1 MKRTLHNQFRL
12 FHLLLCLVLAFAIQ
26 AQNKP
31 NVIVIL
37 ADDMGFSDISPYGG
51 EIVTPNLMELS
62 ENGIRFN
69 RFYNTTKCSPTRA
82 SLLTGQ
88 YSHEAGMED
97 LSNAGGSQSP
107 AFLGYLPDN
116 VVTMAE
122 AFKTNG
128 YGTYLSGKWHIG
140 EDPGHW
146 PRDRGFDR
154 CWGLVS
160 GASSYYEIISQED
173 NPNQKSDRKM
183 VLDDQLWDP
192 DDTSDPNN
200 PYAPGEFFMTDAT
213 GDYAIEFLN
222 EHFQTQNNNPFFLY
236 LSFTAPHWPLHAHES
251 DIDKYDGAYSQGYE
265 VIRDNRFAA
274 MKTLGILSENADL
287 SPKDHNSKWSNLSA
301 SAKAEEERKMQV
313 YAAMVDRMD
322 QNIGRVMNQLKA
334 NGKFNNTIIVFLSDN
349 GGSRE
354 SVEGRKLNDPTKE
367 IGEKGSYVAYERPWS
382 NVSNTPFR
390 QHKNDTY
397 EGGVVTPLIIHHPA
411 SINVPSGGVFTNQ
424 IAHVKDLMPTLLE
437 MTNSNYPSTYDGN
450 IIKEMSGRSFKHNMD
465 DVDDVEQWE
474 IFFEYSGN
482 RAVRHGNWKAVSESA
497 NGEWFLFNLE
507 EDPVELSS
515 VAGSYP
521 DIVDQL
527 DKRYDLWEVS
537 VNHASGTLPNSNNA
551 PVLLNPVEDQVIRE
565 NRLFTFVFE
574 ENTFTDDPDDDLVYE
589 ATLSNG
595 DDLPE
600 WLKFDD
606 LLRQFSGIPPV
617 GSLNTP
623 IEVRLV
629 AVDWAENKTIDQ
641 FQFILDPQNT
651 GGNNDPLTC
660 LLVLDDPNDLNNSDQ
675 EIKDRIE
682 MLGYELTMM
691 SDEDAETS
699 DAEDMTIVVISS
711 TVSPS
716 RIGTKFNDTEAGV
729 VTWEVSLF
737 PEMNLTGTI
746 IYQDYGGQGSQT
758 SMVIENENHPLAGG
772 LDAGTQVVM
781 DKPKTFYFGL
791 PSSEAITIAT
801 QLNNSD
807 RKNIFGYETGAQMV
821 GSIAAGRR
829 VGLFMR
835 DQGARDFNNNGWA
848 LFDAALCWAAND
860 CNAQTGIDLSFTT
873 PMDMASFPEGT
884 DLTVQVAASDADGT
898 ITQVAM
904 TLNDDPLRTLTN
916 PPYIWSANNDPEL
929 ADMSPGTYTLRTT
942 ATDNLGNIESTSI
955 EIMIESTTSDNQDP
969 VVSFDTPQDGDFFTE
984 GDDLTVRVNASD
996 PDGTITKVMLYF
1008 DGVSVRDITAAPYEW
1023 GTNGNDPMLQNL
1035 EVGTHTLRTVAMD
1048 DEGAASETTIN
1059 ITVSSM
1065 TMNTLPTVSFVTPT
1079 DGQSFPEGTDLEV
1092 RVNANDADGTI
1103 SSVKLYFD
1111 GQMVG
1116 EDTEAPY
1123 EWENE
1128 TLLNDLTP
1136 GMYTLQAT
1144 AVDNENG
1151 TTQTSIQ
1158 ITVVESGTNILPNV
1172 SYITPQHGDNF
1183 PVGTDLLVQVAADDP
1198 DGFISRVHLYVNGDF
1213 LRRDFEA
1220 PYEWDGAGQDSE
1232 LANLQEGEYLLE
1244 AAGIDNNGEYTLETI
1259 MITVGGDGSQD
1270 MPPVVSFSTPNNGQ
1284 TFEEGT
1290 DLMVAVNASDPDGNV
1305 TNVALYF
1312 DEQLVSNDN
1321 SAPYEWGTNDPLLEN
1336 LQVGTH
1342 SLRAVATDND
1352 GLTAESTIM
1361 INVSSNSNIAPT
1373 VSFMSPTDGQ
1383 SFMEGTDLYVKV
1395 EASDSDGSIA
1405 SVDLYF
1411 NDELVRTETTAPYE
1425 WGNGEFSDDVLTNLQ
1440 AGTHTLRTVATDS
1453 DGATAEQSIQIEVT
1467 TSSGN
1472 ALPVITFLDP
1482 EDGDIFPEGTDLYV
1496 HVDATDPDGS
1506 IKNVR
1511 LYLDGD
1517 LIRKENFAPY
1527 EWGAGTEN
1535 NDPELQNLSIG
1546 QHELTAVAFD
1556 NTSEYTQKSIFVNV
1570 TASGLAHLNR
1580 EVGNGNATMAA
1591 NHQQTVEAENGN
1603 ENSTTDDSEELLEI
1617 RSEEIANIEAL
1628 SFDVFP
1634 NPTSQQLSIQWQ
1646 IAQEQSMS
1654 LRLYNALGQLV
1665 HVQEVQARTANS
1677 VKWNIE
1683 SLVSGIYLLEIRSDK
1698 GLLRSEKVVISREN

>member
-1 MKRTLHNQFRL
+1 MKRTLHTRTRF
-12 FHLLLCLVLAFAIQ
+12 FHLLLCLILAVAIQ

-37 ADDMGFSDISPYGG
+37 ADDMGFSDIEPYGG
-51 EIVTPNLMELS
+51 EIMTPNLTELS

-97 LSNAGGSQSP
+97 LSNAGGNQSP

-122 AFKTNG
+122 AFKSNG

-140 EDPGHW
+140 EDQGHW

-154 CWGLVS
+154 CWGLIS
-160 GASSYYEIISQED
+160 GASSYYEIISMDD
-173 NPNQKSDRKM
+173 NPNQKADRKM

-192 DDTSDPNN
+192 DDTNDPNN

-213 GDYAIEFLN
+213 SDFAIEFLN
-222 EHFQTQNNNPFFLY
+222 DHFQTQNNNPFFLY

-265 VIRDNRFAA
+265 AIRNDRFAQ
-274 MKTLGILSENADL
+274 MKTLGILNENADL
-287 SPKDHNSKWSNLSA
+287 SPKDHNKKWENLNA
-301 SAKAEEERKMQV
+301 SSKAEEERKMQV

-322 QNIGRVMNQLKA
+322 QNIGRIMDQLKA

-354 SVEGRKLNDPTKE
+354 DVSGRKLNDPNKE

-397 EGGVVTPLIIHHPA
+397 EGGVVTPMIIHHPA
-411 SINVPSGGVFTNQ
+411 SINVPTGGVFTDQ

-437 MTNSNYPSTYDGN
+437 MTNSNYPFTYGGN
-450 IIKEMSGRSFKHNMD
+450 VIKEMSGRSFKHNMD
-465 DVDDVEQWE
+465 DVNEVEQWE

-497 NGEWFLFNLE
+497 NGEWFLFNME

-527 DKRYDLWEVS
+527 DKRYELWEVS
-537 VNHASGTLPNSNNA
+537 VNHASGTLPNPNNA

-565 NRLFTFVFE
+565 NRLFTFIFDD
-574 ENTFTDDPDDDLVYE
+574 NTFTDDPDDDMVYE
-589 ATLSNG
+589 ATLANG

-600 WLKFDD
+600 WLAFDD

-623 IEVRLV
+623 IEIRLV
-629 AVDWAENKTIDQ
+629 AVDWAENKTIDE

-660 LLVLDDPNDLNNSDQ
+660 LLVVDDPNLLNASDQ

-682 MLGYELTMM
+682 LLGYELTMV
-691 SDEDAETS
+691 SDEDATTE
-699 DAEDMTIVVISS
+699 DADEKTIVVISS
-711 TVSPS
+711 TVSPGK
-716 RIGTKFNDTEAGV
+716 IGTKFKEIEAGV

-737 PEMNLTGTI
+737 PEMGFTGPTT
-746 IYQDYGGQGSQT
+746 YQDFGGQGSQT
-758 SMVIENENHPLAGG
+758 SMIIENEDHPLAGG
-772 LDAGTQVVM
+772 LEAGTQVVM
-781 DKPKTFYFGL
+781 DKPKTFYFGI
-791 PSSEAITIAT
+791 PSNEAITIAT
-801 QLNNSD
+801 QLSNTD
-807 RKNIFGYETGAQMV
+807 RKNIFAYEEGAQMV
-821 GSIAAGRR
+821 GSEAAGRR

-860 CNAQTGIDLSFTT
+860 CNAQTGIEISFTT
-873 PMDMASFPEGT
+873 PMDMESFPEGT

-898 ITQVAM
+898 ITEVEL
-904 TLNDDPLRTLTN
+904 TLNGDLVRTLTN
-916 PPYIWSANNDPEL
+916 PPYIWSANNDPLL
-929 ADMSPGTYTLRTT
+929 ADMSPGIYTLEST

-955 EIMIESTTSDNQDP
+955 EIMVESTHSGNQDP
-969 VVSFDTPQDGDFFTE
+969 VVSFDTPQDGDVFTE
-984 GDDLTVRVNASD
+984 GDDLTVQVNASD

-1008 DGVSVRDITAAPYEW
+1008 DGVSVRDITTAPYEW

-1035 EVGTHTLRTVAMD
+1035 AVGTHTLRTVAMD
-1048 DEGAASETTIN
+1048 DAGAASETTIT
-1059 ITVSSM
+1059 ITVTSM
-1065 TMNTLPTVSFVTPT
+1065 MSNMLPEVSFVTPT
-1079 DGQSFPEGTDLEV
+1079 DGQNFPEGTDLDV
-1092 RVNANDADGTI
+1092 RVNAEDSDGTI

-1111 GQMVG
+1111 GQMVS

-1128 TLLNDLTP
+1128 PLLNNLTA
-1136 GMYTLQAT
+1136 GTYTLQAT
-1144 AVDNENG
+1144 ATDNDNG

-1158 ITVVESGTNILPNV
+1158 ITVVEAGTNILPNV
-1172 SYITPQHGDNF
+1172 SYITPQHGDHF

-1198 DGFISRVHLYVNGDF
+1198 DGFIHRVHLYVNGDL
-1213 LRRDFEA
+1213 LRRDFDA
-1220 PYEWDGAGQDSE
+1220 PYEWDGAGGDSE
-1232 LANLQEGEYLLE
+1232 LSNLQEGTYTLE
-1244 AAGIDNNGEYTLETI
+1244 AAGIDNDNEYTVNTI
-1259 MITVGGDGSQD
+1259 MITVGGTGNEE
-1270 MPPVVSFSTPNNGQ
+1270 MPPVVSFNTPTDGQ
-1284 TFEEGT
+1284 SFEEGT
-1290 DLMVAVNASDPDGNV
+1290 DLMVNVNASDPDGDV
-1305 TNVALYF
+1305 TEVALYF
-1312 DEQLVSNDN
+1312 DGQLVGNDS
-1321 SAPYEWGTNDPLLEN
+1321 SAPYEWGNNDPLLEN
-1336 LQVGTH
+1336 LQIGAHT
-1342 SLRAVATDND
+1342 LRTVATDND
-1352 GLTAESTIM
+1352 GLTAEETII
-1361 INVSSNSNIAPT
+1361 INVSSNSNMSPM

-1383 SFMEGTDLYVKV
+1383 SFEEGTDLYVKV

-1411 NDELVRTETTAPYE
+1411 DGNLVRTETTNPYE
-1425 WGNGEFSDDVLTNLQ
+1425 WGNGEFSDDALKNLS
-1440 AGTHTLRTVATDS
+1440 AGTHTLRTVATD
-1453 DGATAEQSIQIEVT
+1453 DEGATAEQTIQIQVT

-1472 ALPVITFLDP
+1472 ALPVVTFIEP
-1482 EDGDIFPEGTDLYV
+1482 EDGDTFPEGTDLYV
-1496 HVDATDPDGS
+1496 KVEATDPDGS
-1506 IKNVR
+1506 IRNVR
-1511 LYLDGD
+1511 LYINGD
-1517 LIRKENFAPY
+1517 YIRKESIAPY
-1527 EWGAGTEN
+1527 EWGEGTNN
-1535 NDPELQNLSIG
+1535 NDPELQNLSVG
-1546 QHELTAVAFD
+1546 QYELTAVAFD
-1556 NTSEYTQKSIFVNV
+1556 NSGDRTQESIFINV
-1570 TASGLAHLNR
+1570 TASGLAHLIR
-1580 EVGNGNATMAA
+1580 DTATENENTITA
-1591 NHQQTVEAENGN
+1591 NHQQVVATENTN
-1603 ENSTTDDSEELLEI
+1603 TATDDAAEVIEN
-1617 RSEEIANIEAL
+1617 RSEEIPTIIEL
-1628 SFDVFP
+1628 KFDIYP

-1646 IAQEQSMS
+1646 AAGEQSMN
-1654 LRLYNALGQLV
+1654 LKLYNALGQVV
-1665 HVQEVQARTANS
+1665 HVQNVKTATAND
-1677 VKWNIE
+1677 VKWNVE
-1683 SLVSGIYLLEIRSDK
+1683 SLASGIYLLEIRNDK